1 MATDALQ
8 RCSVP
13 PVVQEDVFS
22 FDDEMMGREMACES
36 GTLNLTVEPD
46 TPSAVMNGW
55 NNERKAVRLI
65 RIDFDKM
72 CLCKIGKGMGKHDFR
87 ACTLGYPGRIPAS
100 EDDIV
105 YQKSVHSYVQGA
117 ASRLV

>member
-1 MATDALQ
+1 MVATTGGLSSDEITIASDPASCRDVFWQSLARGNKDVATDALR

-22 FDDEMMGREMACES
+22 FDDEMMDRETAGES

-46 TPSAVMNGW
+46 TSSAVMNGW

-72 CLCKIGKGMGKHDFR
+72 
-87 ACTLGYPGRIPAS
+87 
-100 EDDIV
+100 
-105 YQKSVHSYVQGA
+105 
-117 ASRLV
+117 